1 MIRARV
7 TLALLTLVI
16 PVCLFAQASP
26 QPRIII
32 PDSLKSYPTAT
43 LLERAQQYYD
53 SDLMR
58 ALLYGQAAHHVADS
72 LNDQTDL
79 VRAELMVAR
88 TLRRL
93 GYFTSA
99 MEQILRAFSRLEN
112 LQDTALLISA
122 HLTLGNT
129 YMSLHNYADA
139 GNHCALALQL
149 AEKTQSPT
157 LANCLGFL
165 GINCVRTGLY
175 DSALVLLKRA
185 YETEKQN
192 PQPGFAL
199 LYIYNYLGEAYT
211 TLERWAEARYYFALA
226 QALADERKN
235 DYGQTFTWLGMANL
249 HFKQKQYKKARDYA
263 LKAIDLA
270 LQKNFNDRARLGYEL
285 LYKSYEAENDFVN
298 AYHYH
303 RRFDA
308 LTDSLINLDNLN
320 YIARLRL
327 QFENDRIKRENELLR
342 QNIELEKSRKEKQL
356 TVVVAGSL
364 VLLSVIL
371 SIILIKAMQ
380 RQRNRILELTKS
392 FRKGVET
399 TVKARTR
406 QLDME
411 NQQLQQFNYII
422 AHNLKAPIA
431 RMRGLAALLG
441 IQYGRKEELEKL
453 EQAAQELEQT
463 VTDLMDIIRLKS
475 LPPESHRPIFF
486 SDLLQKVTLQLHDKI
501 QEAGARITQD
511 LQINKCITV
520 PAYLESIMFNLISNA
535 IKYRSVK
542 RPLLIEILTKTENNH
557 CILQIRDNGLGFDA
571 EAAKEKLFQPFQ
583 RFHNHV
589 EGKGLGLFMVKTQV
603 EALGGYLEVTSQPDE
618 GTTFTIHLPNN
629 HLQS

>member
-1 MIRARV
+1 M
-7 TLALLTLVI
+7 ALLFLAI
-16 PVCLFAQASP
+16 PVCLRPQANL
-26 QPRIII
+26 QPRIVI
-32 PDSLKSYPTAT
+32 PDSLKSHPAAT

-58 ALLYGQAAHHVADS
+58 ALLYGRAARHVADS
-72 LNDQTDL
+72 LNNTADL

-99 MEQILRAFSRLEN
+99 MEQVLHAFSNLEN

-129 YMSLHNYADA
+129 YMSLYNYAEA

-199 LYIYNYLGEAYT
+199 LYIYNYLGEAYVA
-211 TLERWAEARYYFALA
+211 LQRWAEARYYFALA

-270 LQKNFNDRARLGYEL
+270 RQKHFNDRARLGYEL

-298 AYHYH
+298 AYRYH
-303 RRFDA
+303 RRFGA

-342 QNIELEKSRKEKQL
+342 KNIELEKSRKEKQL
-356 TVVVAGSL
+356 TMVVSGSL

-371 SIILIKAMQ
+371 SLILIKAIQ
-380 RQRNRILELTKS
+380 RQRKRVLELAKS
-392 FRKGVET
+392 FRTGVET
-399 TVKARTR
+399 TVKVRMR

-431 RMRGLAALLG
+431 RIRGLITLLG
-441 IQYGRKEELEKL
+441 LQHGKSEELEKL
-453 EQAAQELEQT
+453 ELAVQELEQT

-475 LPPESHRPIFF
+475 LPPESHRPVVF
-486 SDLLQKVTLQLHDKI
+486 SDLIQKVTSQLHDKI
-501 QEAGARITQD
+501 QEAGARITHN
-511 LQINKCITV
+511 LQVNKCASV

-535 IKYRSVK
+535 IKYRSEK
-542 RPLLIEILTKTENNH
+542 RPLLIEIVTKKENNH
-557 CILQIRDNGLGFDA
+557 CIMQVRDNGSGFDT
-571 EAAKEKLFQPFQ
+571 EAVKEKLFQPFQ
-583 RFHNHV
+583 RFHNQA
-589 EGKGLGLFMVKTQV
+589 EGKGLGLFMVKTQA
-603 EALGGYLEVTSQPDE
+603 EALGGYLEVESQPDK
-618 GTTFTIHLPNN
+618 GTTFTLHLPNN
-629 HLQS
+629 HLQA